1 MKQMDFVH
9 AFTCPFILL
18 TFPSC
23 GLCECSEWD
32 NNVYKAYLEL

>member
-1 MKQMDFVH
+1 MPLHAHSVH
-9 AFTCPFILL
+9 GILL